1 MNGRTNSSGT
11 TINDL
16 EIPLDPCTNLVA
28 VAGNGQ
34 VSLTWTD
41 PKDKY
46 ATPEGEAMEDTDQLV
61 SEWSHTIVVRKV
73 GSQPQGP
80 NDGTIITS
88 SSVRNQYQMNSYND
102 TLVEDGTR
110 YYYGIFA
117 CNKDGIYSDGVF
129 ADGMPL
135 TYFPVLNDN
144 SWESI
149 ANAAAENIAPS
160 LWEIGDTKSI
170 HISGRI
176 GEAPLDIYD
185 EELLVFIIGF
195 NHNSA
200 IEGNGITFQGFKN
213 TNNKFVGLV
222 SKDYGAFTDYGDPYK
237 WKYDTF
243 RYKHDA
249 NNYNGWE
256 QSDMRLY
263 TLGNGVSSPTSPNP
277 NTLLNAFPSD
287 LRSVLKE
294 IPKYS
299 NNSPSGGVD
308 DVASLTTDYITL
320 ASMYE
325 IFGTIS
331 SGSDWEMAKAT
342 PCLVN
347 YQQQYEYYQLGNS
360 RVIYPFND
368 QSTSTSWVTRDIRY
382 DDEYDCIHVWYDGNA
397 RRSYNYLVKAIAP
410 IFKV

>member
-1 MNGRTNSSGT
+1 MNY
-11 TINDL
+11 
-16 EIPLDPCTNLVA
+16 E
-28 VAGNGQ
+28 
-34 VSLTWTD
+34 
-41 PKDKY
+41 Y
-46 ATPEGEAMEDTDQLV
+46 
-61 SEWSHTIVVRKV
+61 
-73 GSQPQGP
+73 
-80 NDGTIITS
+80 
-88 SSVRNQYQMNSYND
+88 
-102 TLVEDGTR
+102 
-110 YYYGIFA
+110 
-117 CNKDGIYSDGVF
+117 
-129 ADGMPL
+129 
-135 TYFPVLNDN
+135 
-144 SWESI
+144 
-149 ANAAAENIAPS
+149 
-160 LWEIGDTKSI
+160 
-170 HISGRI
+170 
-176 GEAPLDIYD
+176 
-185 EELLVFIIGF
+185 
-195 NHNSA
+195 
-200 IEGNGITFQGFKN
+200 KN

-237 WKYDTF
+237 WEYDTF

-249 NNYNGWE
+249 KNYNGWE

-331 SGSDWEMAKAT
+331 SGSGWEMAKAT

-347 YQQQYEYYQLGNS
+347 YQQRYEYYQLGNS
-360 RVIYPFND
+360 RIIYEFNNE
-368 QSTSTSWVTRDIRY
+368 STTTIWCTRDIRY
-382 DDEYDCIHVWYDGNA
+382 DDEYDCIYVWNDGNGH
-397 RRSYNYLVKAIAP
+397 RSYNYLVKAIAP